1 MKKFIVAVA
10 LVLSTGA
17 LSAAT
22 LTVNHN
28 TVTSNKKDVGTADNK
43 KDVGTA
49 DNKKD
54 VGTADNKKDVGTADN
69 KKDVGTAD

>member
-1 MKKFIVAVA
+1 MKKFIIAA
-10 LVLSTGA
+10 AIIFSTGA

-22 LTVNHN
+22 INH
-28 TVTSNKKDVGTADNK
+28 TATANKKDVGTADNK

-54 VGTADNKKDVGTADN
+54 VGTADAKNKKDVGTADN

>member
-1 MKKFIVAVA
+1 MKKFIIAA
-10 LVLSTGA
+10 AIIFSTGA

-22 LTVNHN
+22 INHN
-28 TVTSNKKDVGTADNK
+28 TATANKKDVGTADNK

-54 VGTADNKKDVGTADN
+54 VGTADAKNKKDVGTADN